1 MTYKIRTITF
11 RIRHMITG
19 AIGTGEVTTG
29 IEEQR
34 AHELITDNM
43 LNHNIEVIEFT

>member
-1 MTYKIRTITF
+1 MYQIRTIHF
-11 RIRHMITG
+11 RIRHLVTG

-34 AHELITDNM
+34 ARELITDNM
-43 LNHNIEVIEFT
+43 LKHNIELIEFT

>member
-1 MTYKIRTITF
+1 MKTIYF

-34 AHELITDNM
+34 ARELITDNM
-43 LNHNIEVIEFT
+43 LKHNIEVIEFT